1 MAKAYVTRTGDVAEL
16 VISAPPLNL
25 FDGQLASDLEDAL
38 DEVIAQCW
46 PGGTTPPDPPA
57 RAWPGG
63 TPPRESPLPGEP
75 VPPDPRWA
83 RAVLLRAEGKVFCAG
98 VDVHE
103 FQGLGPSQGAA
114 LMARFLALVQT
125 LERLPVP
132 TIAVVHALN
141 LTIGF
146 ELSLGCDLMWAA
158 EDASFGLVE
167 ATVGLTPGGGG
178 TQRLVARAGVARA
191 AELVMTGDVYP
202 ATEMH
207 RWGVVNRLL
216 PSADL
221 LEQARAFAARLAAG
235 PTAATAVGKRLLQTA
250 RDHGVAAA
258 DAVTPRETGQIF
270 ATRDLAAGLSSLLE
284 QGPRHATFEGR

>member
-1 MAKAYVTRTGDVAEL
+1 MPKAYVTRTGDVAEL

-25 FDGQLASDLEDAL
+25 FDGQLVTDLENAV
-38 DEVIAQCW
+38 DEIIAQCW
-46 PGGTTPPDPPA
+46 PGGKTPRNPA
-57 RAWPGG
+57 V
-63 TPPRESPLPGEP
+63 PGEP
-75 VPPDPRWA
+75 IPPEPRWA

-103 FQGLGPSQGAA
+103 FQNLGPAQGAA
-114 LMARFLALVQT
+114 MMARFLALVQT
-125 LERLPVP
+125 LERLPIP
-132 TIAVVHALN
+132 TLAVVHALN

-146 ELSLGCDLMWAA
+146 ELSLGCDLMWAGQ
-158 EDASFGLVE
+158 EASFGLVE

-191 AELVMTGDVYP
+191 AELVMTGDIYP
-202 ATEMH
+202 ATELH
-207 RWGVVNRLL
+207 QWGVVNRIL
-216 PSADL
+216 PSDGL

-258 DAVTPRETGQIF
+258 DAITPRETGQVF
-270 ATRDLAAGLSSLLE
+270 ATRDLPAGITSLLT
-284 QGPRHATFEGR
+284 QGPGKATFQGR

>member
-1 MAKAYVTRTGDVAEL
+1 MAKVYVRRTGDVAEL

-25 FDGQLASDLEDAL
+25 FDGQLAADLESAL
-38 DEVIAQCW
+38 DEV
-46 PGGTTPPDPPA
+46 GTLVRD
-57 RAWPGG
+57 RAG
-63 TPPRESPLPGEP
+63 
-75 VPPDPRWA
+75 

-103 FQGLGPSQGAA
+103 FQDLGPSQGAA

-191 AELVMTGDVYP
+191 AELVMTGDIYP
-202 ATEMH
+202 AAEMQQ
-207 RWGVVNRLL
+207 WGVVNRILA
-216 PSADL
+216 PAVL
-221 LEQARAFAARLAAG
+221 LEQARSFAGRLAAG
-235 PTAATAVGKRLLQTA
+235 PTAATAIGKRLLQTA

-258 DAVTPRETGQIF
+258 DAITPRETGQIF
-270 ATRDLAAGLSSLLE
+270 ATRDLHSGLASLLE
-284 QGPRHATFEGR
+284 HGPHQATFKGR